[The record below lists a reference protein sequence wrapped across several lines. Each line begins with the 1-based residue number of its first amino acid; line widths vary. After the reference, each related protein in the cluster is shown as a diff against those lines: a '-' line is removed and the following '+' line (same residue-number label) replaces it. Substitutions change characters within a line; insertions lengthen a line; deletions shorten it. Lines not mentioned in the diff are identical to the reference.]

1 MPLDKSIKK
10 VMVIGSGP
18 IIIGQAAEFDYAGTQ
33 ACRVLREDGIEI
45 VLANSNPATI
55 MTDKNIADRI
65 YIEPLTLTTIKRIIE
80 KERPD
85 SILSGLGGQTGLTLC
100 MQLARAGFLK
110 KMNVR
115 LLGSSPE
122 TIDKAE
128 DRKLFKETM
137 QGIGQPVIPS
147 VVANDVGTA
156 VKFANEIGYPL
167 IVRPAFTLGGSGGG
181 IAADEASLREI
192 AANGIALSPIRQILV
207 EQSVA
212 GWKEIEFEVMRDRA
226 GNVITVCSMENFDP
240 VGVHTGDSIV
250 IAPAVTLAD
259 KEYQMLRTASLDIIK
274 ALGVE
279 GGCNVQLALHPDSFD
294 YAVIEVNPRVSRSS
308 ALASKATGYPIA
320 KVSTKIALG
329 YTLDEIT
336 NAVTG
341 TTFAAFEPALDYVAV
356 KFPKWP
362 FDKFVYAHKELGTQM
377 KATGEVMAIA
387 DTFEEALLKAVRGAE
402 IGLSSLNLPR
412 LAVKSNEEIRKM
424 LDTVTDERLFVLY
437 EAIKRGVSV
446 DELYQITKV
455 DRWFLY
461 GLVNIYKG
469 MFDDNCPSSNSKNKP
484 VDDKSQSV
492 SINDNP
498 TTSIS
503 INDNSRSSTPT
514 SSGGKLIY
522 KMVDTCGGEF
532 EAKTPYFYSIRNGS
546 ENEALPF
553 IDKSAK
559 PRIVVLG
566 SGPIRIG
573 QGIEFDYACV
583 HCVWT
588 LKKLGYEVI
597 VINNNPETVSTDFD
611 TADRLYF
618 EPLCIDDVM
627 SVINIEKPVGVIVA
641 FGGGTAIK
649 LTKKLHERGVNI
661 IGTSADSID
670 ICEDRKRFDELLETL
685 QIKRPKGYG
694 VMTEAEAIDAAEK
707 LGYPV
712 LMRPSYVLGGQNMI
726 IAFSADDIREYMEI
740 ILRSKQEN
748 PVLIDKYLSGREI
761 EVDAICDGTDMLI
774 PGIMEHI
781 ERTGIHS
788 GDSIAVYPALNID
801 DELAEDIYQVTKK
814 LCMALNVKG
823 LVNIQYILYD
833 NDIYVIE
840 VNPRAS
846 RTVPYISKVTGVPMC
861 ELATGVSVG
870 KTLSELGYKSGFAK
884 IPPYVAVK
892 VPVFSF
898 EKLTGVDTH
907 LGPEMKSTGEVLGLG
922 KNMQEALYKGL
933 IAAGYKMKKKGGV
946 LITVRDGDKGE
957 IAGVAEKLDKRG
969 FSLHATRGTARFL
982 QSKGFR
988 VNAVDKISANTES
1001 NTAALLES
1009 GKISYIIS
1017 TSEKGR
1023 DPAFD
1028 DVKIRRKACTLGV
1041 PCLTSIDTA
1050 NALADSLLS
1059 DYSEINT
1066 ELVDIN
1072 KLRDK
1077 PMKLSFA
1084 KMHGCG
1090 NDYIYINALE
1100 TDINSP
1106 ESLAGLLSNR
1116 HTGIGSEGV
1125 VLILPS
1131 GNKEEADARMRVFN
1145 IDGSESGMGGNA
1157 IRCVGK
1163 YLYDNGIVNKRHIK
1177 IETPS
1182 GIKNLYLSTRD
1193 GEVSTVKVDM
1203 GPAELRPEKIP
1214 VKLPG
1219 ENIIARKVTIGG
1231 TEYEITCVSMG
1242 NPHAVVFCDDV
1253 SVLELAEI
1261 GPLFENNELFPERI
1275 NTEFVEIMDR
1285 NHLRLRVWERGSGE
1299 TQACGTGACAATVAA
1314 VLNGHCD
1321 KNADIKVHL
1330 PGGELIIKYTDETVY
1345 KTGACIK
1352 VFEGTVEI

>member
-1 MPLDKSIKK
+1 MPLDRSIKK
-10 VMVIGSGP
+10 VLVIGSGP
-18 IIIGQAAEFDYAGTQ
+18 IVIGQAAEFDYAGSQ

-45 VLANSNPATI
+45 ILANSNPATI
-55 MTDKNIADRI
+55 MTDSNMADKI
-65 YIEPLTLTTIKRIIE
+65 YIEPLTLKTIKRIIE

-100 MQLARAGFLK
+100 MQLAKDGYLK
-110 KMNVR
+110 KMGVK

-128 DRKLFKETM
+128 DRKIFKDTM
-137 QGIGQPVIPS
+137 VSIGQPVVPS
-147 VVANDVGTA
+147 VIATDVETA
-156 VKFANEIGYPL
+156 VDFANELGYPV

-181 IAADEASLREI
+181 NAADEAKLREI
-192 AANGIALSPIRQILV
+192 CANGLAMSPIHQVLI
-207 EQSVA
+207 EKSIA

-250 IAPAVTLAD
+250 IAPCVTLAD
-259 KEYQMLRTASLDIIK
+259 KEYQMLRTASLEIIK

-279 GGCNVQLALHPDSFD
+279 GGCNVQLALHPHSFE

-362 FDKFVYAHKELGTQM
+362 FDKFVYAQKELGTQM

-402 IGLSSLNLPR
+402 IGLFGLDMPR
-412 LAVKSNEEIRKM
+412 MSKKSDDEIRKM

-437 EAIKRGVSV
+437 EAIKRGFSV
-446 DELYQITKV
+446 DDLHLITKV
-455 DRWFLY
+455 DRWFLH
-461 GLVNIYKG
+461 GLVNIL
-469 MFDDNCPSSNSKNKP
+469 NRSSG
-484 VDDKSQSV
+484 
-492 SINDNP
+492 
-498 TTSIS
+498 
-503 INDNSRSSTPT
+503 DNSHPSTVNTAP
-514 SSGGKLIY
+514 KLVY

-532 EAKTPYFYSIRNGS
+532 EAKTPYFYSIENGS

-553 IDKSAK
+553 IQKSK
-559 PRIVVLG
+559 KKRIVVLG

-588 LKKLGYEVI
+588 LRKMGYEVI

-627 SVINIEKPVGVIVA
+627 SVIDIEKPIGVIVA

-649 LTKKLHERGVNI
+649 LTKKLRERGVEI

-670 ICEDRKRFDELLETL
+670 ICEDRERFDELLERL
-685 QIKRPKGYG
+685 DVKRPKGFA
-694 VMTEAEAIDAAEK
+694 VMTETEALSAAEA

-726 IAFSADDIREYMEI
+726 IAFCDDDIREYMEI

-748 PVLIDKYLSGREI
+748 PVLIDKYLSGLEL
-761 EVDAICDGTDMLI
+761 EVDAICDGVDMLI

-781 ERTGIHS
+781 ERTGVHS
-788 GDSIAVYPALNID
+788 GDSIAAYPPLHID
-801 DELAEDIYQVTKK
+801 DALVDEIYGITKK
-814 LCMALNVKG
+814 LCMALEVRG
-823 LVNIQYILYD
+823 LVNIQYVLYD
-833 NDIYVIE
+833 NEIYVIE

-861 ELATGVSVG
+861 ELATKLSVG
-870 KTLSELGYKSGFAK
+870 EKLADLGYSSGIAK
-884 IPPYVAVK
+884 IPPYAAVK

-898 EKLTGVDTH
+898 EKLAGLDTH
-907 LGPEMKSTGEVLGLG
+907 LGPEMKSTGEVLGIG
-922 KNMQEALYKGL
+922 KNLQEALYKGL
-933 IAAGYKMKKKGGV
+933 IAAGYKMKKSGGV

-957 IAGVAEKLDKRG
+957 IAGVAEKLAKCG
-969 FSLHATRGTARFL
+969 FTLYGTRGTARFL
-982 QSKGFR
+982 NAKGMD
-988 VNAVDKISANTES
+988 VAAVDKICANTDN
-1001 NTAALLES
+1001 NTASLLES
-1009 GKISYIIS
+1009 GLISYIIS

-1023 DPAFD
+1023 DPALD
-1028 DVKIRRKACTLGV
+1028 DVKIRRKACALGV
-1041 PCLTSIDTA
+1041 PSLTSIDTA

-1072 KLRDK
+1072 NMRSERVRL
-1077 PMKLSFA
+1077 PFT

-1090 NDYIYINALE
+1090 NDYIYINCL
-1100 TDINSP
+1100 DIKINSP
-1106 ESLAGLLSNR
+1106 ESLSALLSNR
-1116 HTGIGSEGV
+1116 HTGIGGGGV

-1131 GNKEEADARMRVFN
+1131 GDADAKMRVFN
-1145 IDGSESGMGGNA
+1145 LDGSESGMGGNA
-1157 IRCVGK
+1157 IRCVAK
-1163 YLYDNGIVNKRHIK
+1163 YLYDNNIVKKINMK

-1182 GIKNLYLSTRD
+1182 GVKKLWLSTRN
-1193 GEVSTVKVDM
+1193 GEVSSVKVDM
-1203 GPAELRPEKIP
+1203 GRALLRPQNIP
-1214 VKLPG
+1214 VSLPG
-1219 ENIIARKVTIGG
+1219 DSIIAREVSIGG
-1231 TEYEITCVSMG
+1231 AHYAITCVSMG
-1242 NPHAVVFCDDV
+1242 NPHAVVFCKNTD
-1253 SVLELAEI
+1253 SMNIAEI
-1261 GPLFENNELFPERI
+1261 GPQFENNAIFPDRV
-1275 NTEFVEIMDR
+1275 NAAFVEIMDK
-1285 NHLRLRVWERGSGE
+1285 NHLKMRVWERGSGE
-1299 TQACGTGACAATVAA
+1299 TKACGTGACASAVAA

-1321 KNADIKVHL
+1321 KDADIKVRL
-1330 PGGELIIKYTDETVY
+1330 PGGELVIKYTDEAVY
-1345 KTGACIK
+1345 MTGDCVK